1 MFNKLRKN
9 YNFLC
14 RPSQIYVL
22 ISAVAIIAM
31 LVQNIAE
38 PNRYCVGKYSCR
50 LSFNNLFVFAA
61 KVLYVVFWAIVL
73 DSLCKN
79 GYKDLA
85 WTIVLL
91 PFILLAIMIAL
102 FIMSQI

>member
-1 MFNKLRKN
+1 MFDKLRKN
-9 YNFLC
+9 YNILC
-14 RPSQIYVL
+14 RPSQVYVL

-31 LVQNIAE
+31 LIQNIAE
-38 PNRYCVGKYSCR
+38 PHKYCVGKFSCR
-50 LSFNNLFVFAA
+50 LTFNNLFVFAA

-85 WTIVLL
+85 WAIVLL
-91 PFILLAIMIAL
+91 PFILLGLMIAL
-102 FIMSQI
+102 FMMSQL

>member
-1 MFNKLRKN
+1 MFDKLRKN
-9 YNFLC
+9 YNILC
-14 RPSQIYVL
+14 RPSQVYVL

-38 PNRYCVGKYSCR
+38 PHKYCVGKFSCR
-50 LSFNNLFVFAA
+50 LNFNNLFVFAA

-85 WTIVLL
+85 WAIVLL
-91 PFILLAIMIAL
+91 PFILLGLMIAL
-102 FIMSQI
+102 FMMSQL

>member
-9 YNFLC
+9 YNVLC
-14 RPSQIYVL
+14 RPSQVYVL

-31 LVQNIAE
+31 LIQNIAE
-38 PNRYCVGKYSCR
+38 PNKYCVGSYSCKI
-50 LSFNNLFVFAA
+50 SFNNLFVFAA
-61 KVLYVVFWAIVL
+61 KILYLIFWAIVL

-85 WTIVLL
+85 WGITLL
-91 PFILLAIMIAL
+91 PFILLAILIVL
-102 FIMSQI
+102 FMVSHL